1 MRKSIGKRLA
11 VGIVA
16 AAMLMTSTATALA
29 AEWKQNETGWWYE
42 NEDGTY
48 PVNSWVQV
56 NGVWYFFNQEG
67 YMSTGW
73 VWDNGN
79 WYFTNSDGAMLTG
92 WVEVDNKTYYLNP
105 ISDGSKGAMATGTK
119 MIDGEEYTFEESGAC
134 TSEYQGPS
142 EEYYGNG
149 TKVTDSETGTNGPA
163 GGSGSSTGGSIGG
176 SGSSGGSD
184 SSDSDSDSSD
194 TTVTNS
200 LLEKLN
206 QEAAQNVQEAVK
218 DPQYQDIIAQNTS
231 EDKPI
236 KSVSKVSGTKTDRS
250 ITVTLGSKEVQ
261 EATPLSDIKGIVN
274 DIVAAI
280 VNVKEVESVKYLG
293 KEMTVE
299 EVMEHLN
306 SQFDSE
312 RTLATMSSEYKVRLV
327 LTSGEEATYTLY
339 VNK

>member
-11 VGIVA
+11 AGIMA
-16 AAMLMTSTATALA
+16 AAMMMASTATVFA

-92 WVEVDNKTYYLNP
+92 WVVVDNKGYYLNP

-149 TKVTDSETGTNGPA
+149 QQVADTETGTNGPA
-163 GGSGSSTGGSIGG
+163 SGSIGG
-176 SGSSGGSD
+176 SGSSSGSD
-184 SSDSDSDSSD
+184 SSDSSDDSSEE
-194 TTVTNS
+194 TVLT
-200 LLEKLN
+200 LLEQLN
-206 QEAAQNVQEAVK
+206 VETAQKVQAAVNDSK
-218 DPQYQDIIAQNTS
+218 YQDLIG
-231 EDKPI
+231 EGKPI
-236 KSVSKVSGTKTDRS
+236 KKVNKVSGTTTDRS
-250 ITVTLGSKEVQ
+250 ITVTLGDKEIQ
-261 EATPLSDIKGIVN
+261 EATPLSDIKDFVN

-280 VNVKEVESVKYLG
+280 VNVKEVETVKYIG
-293 KEMTVE
+293 QEMTVE
-299 EVMEHLN
+299 AVMDHLN

-312 RTLATMSSEYKVRLV
+312 RTLATMSTEYKVRLV

>member
-11 VGIVA
+11 AGIMA
-16 AAMLMTSTATALA
+16 AAMMMASTATVFA

-92 WVEVDNKTYYLNP
+92 WVVVDNKGYYLNP

-119 MIDGEEYTFEESGAC
+119 TIDGEEYTFEESGAC

-149 TKVTDSETGTNGPA
+149 QQVADTETGTNGPA
-163 GGSGSSTGGSIGG
+163 SG

-184 SSDSDSDSSD
+184 SSDSSDDSSEE
-194 TTVTNS
+194 TVLT
-200 LLEKLN
+200 LLEQLN
-206 QEAAQNVQEAVK
+206 VETAQKVQAAVNDSK
-218 DPQYQDIIAQNTS
+218 YQDLIG
-231 EDKPI
+231 EGKPI
-236 KSVSKVSGTKTDRS
+236 KKVNKVSGTTTDRS
-250 ITVTLGSKEVQ
+250 ITVTLGDKEIQ
-261 EATPLSDIKGIVN
+261 EATPLSDIKDFVN

-280 VNVKEVESVKYLG
+280 VNVKEVETVKYIG
-293 KEMTVE
+293 QEMTVE
-299 EVMEHLN
+299 AVMDHLN

-312 RTLATMSSEYKVRLV
+312 RTLATMSTEYKVRLV

>member
-16 AAMLMTSTATALA
+16 AAMLMTSTATAFA

-92 WVEVDNKTYYLNP
+92 WVVVDNKGYYLNP
-105 ISDGSKGAMATGTK
+105 ISDGYKGAMATGTK
-119 MIDGEEYTFEESGAC
+119 MIDGKEYTFEESGAC

-149 TKVTDSETGTNGPA
+149 QQVADTETGTNGPA
-163 GGSGSSTGGSIGG
+163 SGSGSIGG
-176 SGSSGGSD
+176 SGSSSGSD
-184 SSDSDSDSSD
+184 SSDSSDDSSEE
-194 TTVTNS
+194 TVLT
-200 LLEKLN
+200 LLEQLN
-206 QEAAQNVQEAVK
+206 VETAQKVQAAVNDSK
-218 DPQYQDIIAQNTS
+218 YQDLIG
-231 EDKPI
+231 EGKPI
-236 KSVSKVSGTKTDRS
+236 KKVSKVSGTTTDRS
-250 ITVTLGSKEVQ
+250 ITVTLGDKEIQ
-261 EATPLSDIKGIVN
+261 EATPLSDIKDFVN

-293 KEMTVE
+293 EEMTVE
-299 EVMEHLN
+299 AVMDHLN

-312 RTLATMSSEYKVRLV
+312 RTLATMSTEYKVRLV

>member
-16 AAMLMTSTATALA
+16 AAMLMTSTATAFA

-73 VWDNGN
+73 GWDNGN

-92 WVEVDNKTYYLNP
+92 WVVVDNKGYYLNP
-105 ISDGSKGAMATGTK
+105 ISDGYKGAMATGTK

-149 TKVTDSETGTNGPA
+149 QQVADTETGTNGPA
-163 GGSGSSTGGSIGG
+163 SGSIGG
-176 SGSSGGSD
+176 SGSSSGSD
-184 SSDSDSDSSD
+184 SSDSSDDSSEE
-194 TTVTNS
+194 TVLT
-200 LLEKLN
+200 LLEQLN
-206 QEAAQNVQEAVK
+206 VETAQKVQAAVNDSK
-218 DPQYQDIIAQNTS
+218 YQDLIG
-231 EDKPI
+231 EGKPI
-236 KSVSKVSGTKTDRS
+236 KKVSKVSGTTTDRS
-250 ITVTLGSKEVQ
+250 ITVTLGDKEIQ
-261 EATPLSDIKGIVN
+261 EATPLSDIKDFVN

-293 KEMTVE
+293 EEMTVE
-299 EVMEHLN
+299 AVMDHLN

-312 RTLATMSSEYKVRLV
+312 RTLATMSTEYKVRLV